1 MILREETKGMKK
13 KRMMT
18 MIKLTGKQSMI
29 YSLLDNIA
37 ETEPYSEFLLS
48 LDDLRDKIPEEAVT
62 DLYQKHFRHLPVQ
75 HKDD

>member
-1 MILREETKGMKK
+1 
-13 KRMMT
+13 
-18 MIKLTGKQSMI
+18 MI

>member
-1 MILREETKGMKK
+1 
-13 KRMMT
+13 
-18 MIKLTGKQSMI
+18 MI

-75 HKDD
+75 RKDD

>member
-75 HKDD
+75 RKDD

>member
-1 MILREETKGMKK
+1 MILREEIKGTKK
-13 KRMMT
+13 KRRMT

-75 HKDD
+75 RKDD